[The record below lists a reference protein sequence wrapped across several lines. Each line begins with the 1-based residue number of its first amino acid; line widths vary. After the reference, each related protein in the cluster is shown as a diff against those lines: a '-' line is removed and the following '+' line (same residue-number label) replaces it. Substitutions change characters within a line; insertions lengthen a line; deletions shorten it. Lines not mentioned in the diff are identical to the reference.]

1 MSGNGKNETA
11 EKTPYTGGGLFS
23 RTRQPLFEKD
33 LLTAGQT
40 ILDSLPTAVFRD
52 EQALNDTCLY
62 LGWLDM
68 HDLQEE
74 IAVALWKI
82 NGSMAIEGRARDD
95 AIQAHGELY
104 YPRHATKEDKKWI
117 AMMQHR
123 MREDE
128 DVMKGGRESGGGS

>member
-1 MSGNGKNETA
+1 MANNGHKETA
-11 EKTPYTGGGLFS
+11 DAKTPYTGGGLFT

-33 LLTAGQT
+33 LLTAGQS

-52 EQALNDTCLY
+52 EQALNDACLY

-82 NGSMAIEGRARDD
+82 NGTMAIEGRARDD

-104 YPRHATKEDKKWI
+104 YPRHATKEDKKWLS
-117 AMMQHR
+117 MMQQR
-123 MREDE
+123 MHEDE
-128 DVMKGGRESGGGS
+128 SNIVRGREQ